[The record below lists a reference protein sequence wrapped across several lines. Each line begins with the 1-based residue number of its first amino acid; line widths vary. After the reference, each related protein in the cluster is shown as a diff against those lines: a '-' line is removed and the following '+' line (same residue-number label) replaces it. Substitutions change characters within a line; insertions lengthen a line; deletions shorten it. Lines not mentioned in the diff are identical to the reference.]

1 MKKTLAALFAVPA
14 LAVASLPSANALFG
28 VGDIVLDPTN
38 LAQNILTAERSLR
51 QIRNQVRQI
60 ANEARMLENMAS
72 DLRALPTS
80 VMNDLRRDL
89 YELETLIGSAR
100 GIAYDTIRIDDA
112 YGTVFSASY
121 DPASVTAASLGAD
134 ADVRYRFSHAAVE
147 DSLRA
152 QARAIDAMRADQVT
166 LEDLFRE
173 SQGATGNLSALQ
185 AGNQMQALAIK
196 QQMQT
201 QALLAAQ
208 ARADA
213 TAQAADLAETAAA
226 KARLA
231 RFRGDGSRYTPTG

>member
-14 LAVASLPSANALFG
+14 LAIASLPSANALFG
-28 VGDIVLDPTN
+28 VGDIVIDPTN

-60 ANEARMLENMAS
+60 ANEARMIENMAA

-100 GIAYDTIRIDDA
+100 GIAYDSVRIDDA
-112 YGTVFSASY
+112 YSTVFREAY
-121 DPASVTAASLGAD
+121 DPVFVTEASLRTDGATRTRL
-134 ADVRYRFSHAAVE
+134 AHAAVE

-152 QARAIDAMRADQVT
+152 QARTIDALRADQTT
-166 LEDLFRE
+166 LTDLVSE
-173 SQGATGNLSALQ
+173 SQGASGNLSAMQ
-185 AGNQMQALAIK
+185 AGNQLQALAIK

-208 ARADA
+208 ARATA
-213 TAQAADLAETAAA
+213 TEQARELAEGAAA
-226 KARLA
+226 KARLT

>member
-60 ANEARMLENMAS
+60 ANEARMIENMAS

-80 VMNDLRRDL
+80 VMSDLRRDL
-89 YELETLIGSAR
+89 YELETLIGTAK
-100 GIAYDTIRIDDA
+100 GIAYDTVRIDDA

-121 DPASVTAASLGAD
+121 DPASVNSASLGTDAD
-134 ADVRYRFSHAAVE
+134 ARYRLSHAAVE

-152 QARAIDAMRADQVT
+152 QARTVDALRADKVT

-213 TAQAADLAETAAA
+213 TTQAADLAETAAA

-231 RFRGDGSRYTPTG
+231 RFRGDGNRYTPL

>member
-14 LAVASLPSANALFG
+14 LAVATLPQANALFG
-28 VGDIVLDPTN
+28 VGDIVIDPTN
-38 LAQNILTAERSLR
+38 LAQNVLTAERTLR

-80 VMNDLRRDL
+80 VMSDLRRDL
-89 YELETLIGSAR
+89 YELETLIGSAK
-100 GIAYDTIRIDDA
+100 GIAYDPVRIDDA

-121 DPASVTAASLGAD
+121 DPDVVTGASLGTD
-134 ADVRYRFSHAAVE
+134 ADTRYRLSHAAVE

-152 QARAIDAMRADQVT
+152 QARAVDAMRADQVT
-166 LEDLFRE
+166 LEALFRE
-173 SQGATGNLSALQ
+173 SQGASGNLSAVQ

-208 ARADA
+208 ARAEA
-213 TAQAADLAETAAA
+213 TAQAADLAESAAA

-231 RFRGDGSRYTPTG
+231 RFRGDGNRYTPG

>member
-14 LAVASLPSANALFG
+14 LAVASLPQANALFG
-28 VGDIVLDPTN
+28 VGDIVIDPTN
-38 LAQNILTAERSLR
+38 LAQNILTAERTLR
-51 QIRNQVRQI
+51 QIQNQVRQI

-80 VMNDLRRDL
+80 VMSDLRRDL

-100 GIAYDTIRIDDA
+100 GIAYDTVRIDDA

-121 DPASVTAASLGAD
+121 DPAVITGTSLGTD
-134 ADVRYRFSHAAVE
+134 ADTRYRLSHAAVE

-152 QARAIDAMRADQVT
+152 QARTVDAMRADQVT
-166 LEDLFRE
+166 LETLFRE
-173 SQGATGNLSALQ
+173 SQGASGNLAAVQ

-208 ARADA
+208 ARAEA
-213 TAQAADLAETAAA
+213 TAQATDLAESAAA

-231 RFRGDGSRYTPTG
+231 RFRGDGVRYTPL